1 MSEKN
6 QVLWRGIRPTNPEED
21 IPVKQSDS
29 SLLKA
34 TVNDSWLAQGWVTE
48 GISTTP
54 AANEILA
61 DTGSLS
67 AGNYDFN
74 VHYSTTVDTFFEI
87 QHRNAANTATLG
99 YRHCR
104 LIINNSYDAFLP
116 NFKIASNERL
126 RIIQGSAE
134 TDYVVADIY
143 YTRRV

>member
-1 MSEKN
+1 MSEAN

-29 SLLKA
+29 SLLKT
-34 TVNDSWLAQGWVTE
+34 TVNDSWLEQGWVTE

-126 RIIQGSAE
+126 RIIQGCAE